1 MTKAQKANKNLRNEN
16 CAYKVSDRNKD
27 ILGIGQRAI
36 HDILAKILS
45 TSCQCSQTLCEAVFK
60 CGALNKLADIF
71 RL

>member
-27 ILGIGQRAI
+27 TLGIGQRAI

-45 TSCQCSQTLCEAVFK
+45 TSCQCLRLCV
-60 CGALNKLADIF
+60 
-71 RL
+71 RLYLKVVH